1 MSQPE
6 QQINQKDFLRFV
18 HERQALKF
26 GEFKTKSG
34 RLSPYFFNAGGLYK
48 GSDLIQLGQAYAQ
61 AIHDAFGDDI
71 DMIYGPAYKGIT
83 LAAIICTELQ
93 RSFGCDVAYRFNR
106 KEAKDHGEKGL
117 FVGKAPE
124 KGDRI
129 VIVDDVIT
137 AGTSIRETMEL
148 LRKIDGLDVRGIL
161 VAIDRQEKATGKDMS
176 AVQEVEAEYG
186 LPVKSITSI
195 QGILEHLD
203 DDTFGDLSPELCQKI
218 KGYRN
223 QYGV

>member
-1 MSQPE
+1 MNQLD
-6 QQINQKDFLRFV
+6 QQKFLRFV
-18 HERQALKF
+18 HEREALRF

-48 GSDLIQLGQAYAQ
+48 GSDLVQLGQAYAQ
-61 AIHDAFGDDI
+61 AIHDAFGNEI

-83 LAAIICTELQ
+83 LAAIICAELH
-93 RSFGCDVAYRFNR
+93 RSFQMDVAYCFNR

-117 FVGKAPE
+117 FVGKPPE

-137 AGTSIRETMEL
+137 AGTSVRETMDL
-148 LRKIDGLDVRGIL
+148 LGSIEGLKIRGVL

-176 AVQEVEAEYG
+176 AVQEVEAQYG

-203 DDTFGDLSPELCQKI
+203 DGTFGDLSPELCQNI
-218 KGYRN
+218 RDYRD